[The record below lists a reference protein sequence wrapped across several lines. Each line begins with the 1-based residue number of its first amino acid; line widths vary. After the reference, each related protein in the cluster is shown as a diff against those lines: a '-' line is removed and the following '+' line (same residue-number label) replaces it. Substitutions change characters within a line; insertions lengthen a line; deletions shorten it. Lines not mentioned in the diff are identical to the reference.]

1 MKDISGYILM
11 GAIVTTMIITTISV
25 NRHIKKQGGKVETI
39 FNTPLKEII
48 KL

>member
-1 MKDISGYILM
+1 MKDISGYILI
-11 GAIVTTMIITTISV
+11 GAIITTMIITTITV
-25 NRHIKKQGGKVETI
+25 NRHIKKEGGKVETI

>member
-1 MKDISGYILM
+1 MKDISGYLIITAL
-11 GAIVTTMIITTISV
+11 ITTMIITTITV
-25 NRHIKKQGGKVETI
+25 NRHIKKEGGKVETI